1 MVYEFLSAKETKK
14 TQELFKSQIIKAIPI
29 LLIAIIFTFS
39 AMTKLSTA
47 GMFLFWG
54 VTLSFIYNYTLTRDM
69 IK

>member
-1 MVYEFLSAKETKK
+1 MVYEFLSTKEAKK

-39 AMTKLSTA
+39 AFTKLSTA